1 MPVTASGEET
11 PMPPQLISAPQRNTH
26 LDWLPDPEGRVMI
39 GAAAALFL
47 VLWILPVPLAAM
59 PEPIGPAAVQFGN
72 GARMTVLLT
81 VTSGS
86 LGLLAGVVVALMRL
100 SGNRALQHIAG
111 FYLWIIRGTPLL
123 VQILFV
129 YFALPALLPG
139 LELSDFWSAVLALSL
154 NVGAYNSEVIRAGLL
169 GVPKGQREAA
179 QALGLSPIYALVLVI
194 LPQAI
199 RLCLPPLVNNMVSL
213 LKDSSL
219 AYVIGVVELSLVGN
233 RVQAESFRP
242 VPVFMAVA
250 GIYLTLTT
258 LLTAFSHALEQRLA
272 RSTIR

>member
-1 MPVTASGEET
+1 MQ
-11 PMPPQLISAPQRNTH
+11 PQTSLLSRSRLFTDFAPNE
-26 LDWLPDPEGRVMI
+26 DGRAML
-39 GAAAALFL
+39 GAVAVLL
-47 VLWILPVPLAAM
+47 VVLWLLPIPLAAM
-59 PEPIGPAAVQFGN
+59 PDPIGPAAAQFGT

-81 VTSGS
+81 LISGS
-86 LGLLAGVVVALMRL
+86 LGLMAGVIVALMRL
-100 SGNRALQHIAG
+100 ARQRWLQNLAG
-111 FYLWIIRGTPLL
+111 FYLWVIRGTPLL

-154 NVGAYNSEVIRAGLL
+154 NVGAYNSEVIRAGIL
-169 GVPKGQREAA
+169 GVPRGQREAA
-179 QALGLSPIYALVLVI
+179 QALGLSSFYAFLLVI

-199 RLCLPPLVNNMVSL
+199 RLSLPPLVNNIVAL

-242 VPVFMAVA
+242 VPVFIAVA

-258 LLTAFSHALEQRLA
+258 LLTFFSHALERSFA

>member
-1 MPVTASGEET
+1 
-11 PMPPQLISAPQRNTH
+11 MPPQLISAPRRSTL
-26 LDWLPDPEGRVMI
+26 LDWLPNPEGRVMI

-72 GARMTVLLT
+72 GARMTILLT

-86 LGLLAGVVVALMRL
+86 LGLLGGVVVALMRL
-100 SGNRALQHIAG
+100 SRNRALQHLAG

-179 QALGLSPIYALVLVI
+179 QALGLSPIYALALVI

-242 VPVFMAVA
+242 VPVFIAVA

-258 LLTAFSHALEQRLA
+258 LLTAFSHAFEQRLA

>member
-1 MPVTASGEET
+1 M
-11 PMPPQLISAPQRNTH
+11 QLQPTYPWRSRLR
-26 LDWLPDPEGRVMI
+26 LDFIPDAEGRAML
-39 GAAAALFL
+39 GAALGLFL
-47 VLWILPVPLAAM
+47 VLWLLPIPLATM

-81 VTSGS
+81 ITSGT
-86 LGLLAGVVVALMRL
+86 LGLIAGVIVALMRL
-100 SGNRALQHIAG
+100 SPRRSIQQIAG
-111 FYLWIIRGTPLL
+111 FYLWVIRGTPLL

-139 LELSDFWSAVLALSL
+139 LEFSDFWSAVLALSL
-154 NVGAYNSEVIRAGLL
+154 NVGAYNSEVIRAGIL

-179 QALGLSPIYALVLVI
+179 QALGLPPFYALLLVI

-199 RLCLPPLVNNMVSL
+199 RLALPPLVNNIVAL

-219 AYVIGVVELSLVGN
+219 AYVIGVVELSLIGN

-242 VPVFMAVA
+242 VPVFIAVA
-250 GIYLTLTT
+250 CIYLTLTT
-258 LLTAFSHALEQRLA
+258 LVTRFSHALERRLA

>member
-1 MPVTASGEET
+1 M
-11 PMPPQLISAPQRNTH
+11 QLQPTILSRSRLLLDLAP
-26 LDWLPDPEGRVMI
+26 DEDGRAML
-39 GAAAALFL
+39 GAALGLFV
-47 VLWILPVPLAAM
+47 VLWLLPIPLAAM

-81 VTSGS
+81 LTSGS
-86 LGLLAGVVVALMRL
+86 LGLMTGIVIALMRL
-100 SGNRALQHIAG
+100 SHQRLFQRVAQ
-111 FYLWIIRGTPLL
+111 FYLWVIRGTPLL

-154 NVGAYNSEVIRAGLL
+154 NVGAYNSEVIRAGIL
-169 GVPKGQREAA
+169 GVAKGQREAA
-179 QALGLSPIYALVLVI
+179 QALGLSPFYALVLVI

-199 RLCLPPLVNNMVSL
+199 RLALPPLVNNIVAL

-219 AYVIGVVELSLVGN
+219 AYVIGVVELSLIGN

-242 VPVFMAVA
+242 VPVFIAVA

-258 LLTAFSHALEQRLA
+258 LLTLFSHALERRLA

>member
-1 MPVTASGEET
+1 MQSQPTSLSDWSRSFLARVPDEESRA
-11 PMPPQLISAPQRNTH
+11 MLGAVAGLI
-26 LDWLPDPEGRVMI
+26 V
-39 GAAAALFL
+39 
-47 VLWILPVPLAAM
+47 VLWVLPIPLAAM
-59 PEPIGPAAVQFGN
+59 PEPIGPAAAQFGN

-81 VTSGS
+81 LTSGS
-86 LGLLAGVVVALMRL
+86 LGLAAGVIVALMRL
-100 SGNRALQHIAG
+100 APHRWLQHVAG
-111 FYLWIIRGTPLL
+111 FYLWVIRGTPLL

-139 LELSDFWSAVLALSL
+139 LELSGFWSAVLALSL
-154 NVGAYNSEVIRAGLL
+154 NVGAYNSEVIRAGIL
-169 GVPKGQREAA
+169 GVPHGQREAA
-179 QALGLSPIYALVLVI
+179 QALGLSPFYALVLVI

-199 RLCLPPLVNNMVSL
+199 RLSLPPLVNNFVAL

-242 VPVFMAVA
+242 IPVFIAVA

-258 LLTAFSHALEQRLA
+258 LLTAFSHALERRLA

>member
-1 MPVTASGEET
+1 MQLQPTYLSRSRFFLNFT
-11 PMPPQLISAPQRNTH
+11 P
-26 LDWLPDPEGRVMI
+26 DEDGRAML
-39 GAAAALFL
+39 GAALGLFI
-47 VLWILPVPLAAM
+47 VLWLLPIPLASM

-81 VTSGS
+81 ITSGS
-86 LGLLAGVVVALMRL
+86 LGLFAGVVVALMRL
-100 SGNRALQHIAG
+100 SNQAWLHRVAG
-111 FYLWIIRGTPLL
+111 FYLWVIRGTPLL

-129 YFALPALLPG
+129 YFALPAVLPG

-154 NVGAYNSEVIRAGLL
+154 NVGAYNSEVIRAGIL

-179 QALGLSPIYALVLVI
+179 QALGLSPFYALLLVI

-199 RLCLPPLVNNMVSL
+199 RLSLPPLVNNIVAL

-242 VPVFMAVA
+242 VPVFIAVA

-258 LLTAFSHALEQRLA
+258 LLTAFSHALERRLA

>member
-1 MPVTASGEET
+1 MKRESAMQPALLPRRRWFADFAPDDDGLAMLGAVVAL
-11 PMPPQLISAPQRNTH
+11 LI
-26 LDWLPDPEGRVMI
+26 
-39 GAAAALFL
+39 
-47 VLWILPVPLAAM
+47 VLWLLPIPLAAM
-59 PEPIGPAAVQFGN
+59 PEPIGAAAVQFGT

-81 VTSGS
+81 LASGS
-86 LGLLAGVVVALMRL
+86 LGLIAGVIIALMRL
-100 SGNRALQHIAG
+100 SDQRVLQLVAS
-111 FYLWIIRGTPLL
+111 FYLWVIRGTPLL

-154 NVGAYNSEVIRAGLL
+154 NVGAYNSEVIRAGIM

-179 QALGLSPIYALVLVI
+179 QALGLSPLYVLLLVI

-199 RLCLPPLVNNMVSL
+199 RLALPPLVNNVVAL

-219 AYVIGVVELSLVGN
+219 AYVIGVVELSLIGN

-242 VPVFMAVA
+242 VPVFIAVA

-258 LLTAFSHALEQRLA
+258 LLTAFSHAFERRLA